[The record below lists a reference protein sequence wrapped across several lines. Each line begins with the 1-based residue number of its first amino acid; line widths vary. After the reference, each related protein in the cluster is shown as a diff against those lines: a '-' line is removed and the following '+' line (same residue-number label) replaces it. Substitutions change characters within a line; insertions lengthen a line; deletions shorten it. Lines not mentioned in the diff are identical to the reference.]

1 MITLVHKHKFH
12 EEIKK
17 IIEEN
22 SMNLIKHSYGNYVFQ
37 ILINHWDEDEVI
49 QLLYLFKDKLSLLSM
64 EKYSSNVMERWIEK
78 SEKILNYFINEI
90 IQNGKIGEI
99 MKNNYGNYVIQ
110 KALKIS
116 KGENEKRLVNEVI
129 NNLYKLN
136 DKKLIEKWK
145 NIIFPHFEKFGK
157 I

>member
-1 MITLVHKHKFH
+1 
-12 EEIKK
+12 
-17 IIEEN
+17 
-22 SMNLIKHSYGNYVFQ
+22 
-37 ILINHWDEDEVI
+37 
-49 QLLYLFKDKLSLLSM
+49 
-64 EKYSSNVMERWIEK
+64 
-78 SEKILNYFINEI
+78 
-90 IQNGKIGEI
+90 

-116 KGENEKRLVNEVI
+116 TGENEKRLVNEVI
-129 NNLYKLN
+129 NNLYTLN